1 MKQLL
6 LFATLI
12 FGAFAMHATDEAEY
26 ETYRITWSEISA
38 LVENNPDSIKSLI
51 DRTALGDTTLRTKE
65 LLVAYMGKS
74 FFGASPFSES
84 RDARSALNEEKI
96 DSAMVLIEQAIKRNP
111 LSLSNNY
118 YYVVCALSQNPQ
130 ISDYQA
136 MQQDENLKLAV
147 ARFNLLLEAIYYSGN
162 GSQEYPYKVTCVD
175 DEYTFMSQGLDLP
188 RPTNQSLTK
197 DGHDMFKLPAHSS
210 TLYTGQEIHF
220 DATRIL
226 QLEQNLFN
234 PN

>member
-51 DRTALGDTTLRTKE
+51 DRTAIGDTTLRTKE

-118 YYVVCALSQNPQ
+118 YYVVCALTQNPQ

>member
-6 LFATLI
+6 LFAILI

-118 YYVVCALSQNPQ
+118 YYVVCALTQNPQ

-210 TLYTGQEIHF
+210 TRYTGLEIHF

>member
-51 DRTALGDTTLRTKE
+51 DRAALGDTTLRTKE

-118 YYVVCALSQNPQ
+118 YYVVCALTKSPQ

-136 MQQDENLKLAV
+136 MQQDENLKLAFT
-147 ARFNLLLEAIYYSGN
+147 RFNLLLSAIYYSGN
-162 GSQEYPYKVTCVD
+162 GTQEYPYKVTCVD

-197 DGHDMFKLPAHSS
+197 DGHDMFKLPSHSS
-210 TLYTGQEIHF
+210 TLYSGEEIHF

-226 QLEQNLFN
+226 ELEQNLFN

>member
-12 FGAFAMHATDEAEY
+12 FGAFAMHATDESEY

-118 YYVVCALSQNPQ
+118 YYVVCALAQNPQ

-147 ARFNLLLEAIYYSGN
+147 TRLNQLLKAIYYSGN

>member
-1 MKQLL
+1 MKQIL

-12 FGAFAMHATDEAEY
+12 FGAFAMQATDEAEY

-118 YYVVCALSQNPQ
+118 YYVVCALTQNPQ

>member
-1 MKQLL
+1 MKQIL

-12 FGAFAMHATDEAEY
+12 FGAFAMHAIDEAEY

-96 DSAMVLIEQAIKRNP
+96 DSAMVLIEQAIKRNQ

-118 YYVVCALSQNPQ
+118 YYVVCALTQNPQ

-226 QLEQNLFN
+226 QLEQKLFN
-234 PN
+234 LN

>member
-1 MKQLL
+1 MKQIL

-12 FGAFAMHATDEAEY
+12 FGAFAMHAIDEAEY

-51 DRTALGDTTLRTKE
+51 DRAVLGDTTLRTKE

-118 YYVVCALSQNPQ
+118 YYVVCALAQNPQ

-147 ARFNLLLEAIYYSGN
+147 TRFNQLLKAIYYSGN

>member
-1 MKQLL
+1 MKQIL

-118 YYVVCALSQNPQ
+118 YYVVCALTQNPQ

-197 DGHDMFKLPAHSS
+197 DGHDMFKLPSHSS
-210 TLYTGQEIHF
+210 TLYSGEEIHF

-226 QLEQNLFN
+226 ELEQNLFN

>member
-6 LFATLI
+6 LLVTLI
-12 FGAFAMHATDEAEY
+12 LGVFAMHATDEAEY
-26 ETYRITWSEISA
+26 ETYRITWSEIST
-38 LVENNPDSIKSLI
+38 LVENSPDSIKSLI
-51 DRTALGDTTLRTKE
+51 DRAALGDTTLRTKE

-74 FFGASPFSES
+74 FFGASPFGES
-84 RDARSALNEEKI
+84 RDARSALNEDNI

-118 YYVVCALSQNPQ
+118 YYVVCALAQNPQ

-147 ARFNLLLEAIYYSGN
+147 TRFNLLLSAIYYSGN
-162 GSQEYPYKVTCVD
+162 GSKEYPYKVTCVD
-175 DEYTFMSQGLDLP
+175 DEYTFMSQCLDLP

-210 TLYTGQEIHF
+210 TRYTGQEIYF

-226 QLEQNLFN
+226 ELEQNLFD

>member
-1 MKQLL
+1 MKQFL

-84 RDARSALNEEKI
+84 RDARSALNEDNI

-118 YYVVCALSQNPQ
+118 YYVVCALTQNPQ

>member
-1 MKQLL
+1 MKQIL

-118 YYVVCALSQNPQ
+118 YYVVCALTQNPQ

-226 QLEQNLFN
+226 ELEQNLFN

>member
-51 DRTALGDTTLRTKE
+51 DRAALGDTTLRTKE

-84 RDARSALNEEKI
+84 RDARSALNEDKI

-118 YYVVCALSQNPQ
+118 YYVVCALTQNPQ

>member
-51 DRTALGDTTLRTKE
+51 DRAALGDTTLRTKE

-84 RDARSALNEEKI
+84 RDAISALNEDKI

-118 YYVVCALSQNPQ
+118 YYVVCALTQNPQ

-147 ARFNLLLEAIYYSGN
+147 ARFNLLLKAIYYSGN

-234 PN
+234 LN

>member
-1 MKQLL
+1 MKQIL

-51 DRTALGDTTLRTKE
+51 DRAALGDTTLRTKE

-74 FFGASPFSES
+74 YFGATPFSES
-84 RDARSALNEEKI
+84 RDARSALNEDKV

-118 YYVVCALSQNPQ
+118 YYVVCALAQNPQ

-136 MQQDENLKLAV
+136 MQQDDNLKLAV
-147 ARFNLLLEAIYYSGN
+147 TRFNLLLSAIYYSGN

-226 QLEQNLFN
+226 ELEQNLFN

>member
-1 MKQLL
+1 MKQIL
-6 LFATLI
+6 LFATLLI
-12 FGAFAMHATDEAEY
+12 GSLAVHATDEAEY

-51 DRTALGDTTLRTKE
+51 DRAALGDTTLRTKE

-74 FFGASPFSES
+74 FFGTSPFSES
-84 RDARSALNEEKI
+84 RDARSALNEDKI

-118 YYVVCALSQNPQ
+118 YYVVCALTQNPQ

>member
-51 DRTALGDTTLRTKE
+51 DRTALGDTTLMTKE

-96 DSAMVLIEQAIKRNP
+96 GSAMVLIEQAIKRNP

-118 YYVVCALSQNPQ
+118 YYVVCALTQNPQ

>member
-1 MKQLL
+1 MKQIL

-118 YYVVCALSQNPQ
+118 YYVVCALTQNPQ

>member
-6 LFATLI
+6 LFVTLI
-12 FGAFAMHATDEAEY
+12 LGVFAMHATDEAEY
-26 ETYRITWSEISA
+26 ETYRITWSEIST
-38 LVENNPDSIKSLI
+38 LVENSPDSIKSLI
-51 DRTALGDTTLRTKE
+51 DRAALGDTTLRTKE

-74 FFGASPFSES
+74 FFGASPFGES
-84 RDARSALNEEKI
+84 RDARSALNEDNI

-111 LSLSNNY
+111 MSLSNNY
-118 YYVVCALSQNPQ
+118 YYVVCALAQNPQ

-136 MQQDENLKLAV
+136 IQQDENLKLAIT
-147 ARFNLLLEAIYYSGN
+147 RFNLLLSAIYYSGN

-210 TLYTGQEIHF
+210 TRYTGQEIHF

-226 QLEQNLFN
+226 ELEENLFN

>member
-1 MKQLL
+1 
-6 LFATLI
+6 
-12 FGAFAMHATDEAEY
+12 MHATDEAEY

-51 DRTALGDTTLRTKE
+51 DRAVLGDTTLRTKE

-118 YYVVCALSQNPQ
+118 YYVVCALTQNPQ

-210 TLYTGQEIHF
+210 TRYTGQEIHF

>member
-1 MKQLL
+1 MKQIL

-12 FGAFAMHATDEAEY
+12 FGAFAMHAIDEAEY

-118 YYVVCALSQNPQ
+118 YYVVCALTQNPQ

>member
-51 DRTALGDTTLRTKE
+51 DRAALGDTTLRTKE

-118 YYVVCALSQNPQ
+118 YYVVCALTQNPQ

-197 DGHDMFKLPAHSS
+197 DGHDMFELPPHSL
-210 TLYTGQEIHF
+210 TRYTGLEIHF

>member
-51 DRTALGDTTLRTKE
+51 DRAVLGDTTLRTKE

-118 YYVVCALSQNPQ
+118 YYVVCALAQNPQ

-147 ARFNLLLEAIYYSGN
+147 TRFNQLLKAIYYSGN

-197 DGHDMFKLPAHSS
+197 DGHDMFKLPPHSL
-210 TLYTGQEIHF
+210 TRYTGLEIHF

>member
-1 MKQLL
+1 MKQIL

-118 YYVVCALSQNPQ
+118 YYVVCALTQNPQ

-162 GSQEYPYKVTCVD
+162 GTQEYPYKVTCVD

-197 DGHDMFKLPAHSS
+197 DGHDMFKLPSHSS
-210 TLYTGQEIHF
+210 TLYSGEEIHF

-226 QLEQNLFN
+226 ELEQNLFN

>member
-1 MKQLL
+1 MKQIL

-118 YYVVCALSQNPQ
+118 YYIVCALTQNPQ

>member
-1 MKQLL
+1 MQQLL
-6 LFATLI
+6 LFAILI

-118 YYVVCALSQNPQ
+118 YYVVCALTQNPQ

>member
-1 MKQLL
+1 MKQIL

-118 YYVVCALSQNPQ
+118 YYVVCALTQNPQ

-210 TLYTGQEIHF
+210 TLYAGQEIHF

>member
-1 MKQLL
+1 MKQIL

-118 YYVVCALSQNPQ
+118 YYVVCALTQNPQ

-162 GSQEYPYKVTCVD
+162 GSQVYPYKVTCVD
-175 DEYTFMSQGLDLP
+175 DEYTFMSQYLDLP

-210 TLYTGQEIHF
+210 TRYTGLEIHF

>member
-1 MKQLL
+1 MKQIL
-6 LFATLI
+6 LFATFI

-118 YYVVCALSQNPQ
+118 YYVVCALTQNPQ

>member
-12 FGAFAMHATDEAEY
+12 LGAFAMHATDEAEY
-26 ETYRITWSEISA
+26 ETYRITWSEIGA
-38 LVENNPDSIKSLI
+38 LVESSPDSIKSLI
-51 DRTALGDTTLRTKE
+51 DRAALGDTTLRTKE

-74 FFGASPFSES
+74 FFGASPFGES
-84 RDARSALNEEKI
+84 RDARSALNEDNI

-118 YYVVCALSQNPQ
+118 YYVVCALAQNPQ

-136 MQQDENLKLAV
+136 MQQDENLKLAFT
-147 ARFNLLLEAIYYSGN
+147 RFNLLLSAIYYSGN

-226 QLEQNLFN
+226 ELEQNLFN

>member
-51 DRTALGDTTLRTKE
+51 DRAALGDTTLRTKE

-118 YYVVCALSQNPQ
+118 YYVVCALTQNPQ

>member
-96 DSAMVLIEQAIKRNP
+96 DSAMVLIEEAIKRNP

-118 YYVVCALSQNPQ
+118 YYVVCALTQNPQ

>member
-6 LFATLI
+6 LFAILI

-51 DRTALGDTTLRTKE
+51 DRTALGDTTLMTKE

-118 YYVVCALSQNPQ
+118 YYVVCALTQNPQ

>member
-12 FGAFAMHATDEAEY
+12 FGAFAMHAIDEAEY

-118 YYVVCALSQNPQ
+118 YYVVCALTQNPQ

>member
-1 MKQLL
+1 MTSI
-6 LFATLI
+6 LFAILI

-51 DRTALGDTTLRTKE
+51 DRAALGDTTLRTKE

-74 FFGASPFSES
+74 YFGASPFSES

-118 YYVVCALSQNPQ
+118 YYVVCALTQNPQ

>member
-6 LFATLI
+6 LLVALI

-38 LVENNPDSIKSLI
+38 LVENSPDSIKSLI
-51 DRTALGDTTLRTKE
+51 DRAALGDTTLRTKE

-118 YYVVCALSQNPQ
+118 YYVVCALAQNPQ

-147 ARFNLLLEAIYYSGN
+147 TRFNLLLSAIYYSGN

-210 TLYTGQEIHF
+210 TLYTGREIHF

-226 QLEQNLFN
+226 ELEQILFN

>member
-51 DRTALGDTTLRTKE
+51 DRAVLGDTTLRTKE

-118 YYVVCALSQNPQ
+118 YYVVCALTQNPQ

-147 ARFNLLLEAIYYSGN
+147 TRFNQLLKAIYYSGN

>member
-84 RDARSALNEEKI
+84 RDARSALNEDNI

-118 YYVVCALSQNPQ
+118 YYVVCALTQNPQ

>member
-6 LFATLI
+6 LFAILI

-96 DSAMVLIEQAIKRNP
+96 DSAMVLIEEAIKRNP

-118 YYVVCALSQNPQ
+118 YYVVCALTQNPQ

>member
-1 MKQLL
+1 MKQIL

-26 ETYRITWSEISA
+26 ETYRITWSEIRA

-84 RDARSALNEEKI
+84 RDARSALNEEKN

-118 YYVVCALSQNPQ
+118 YYVVCALTQNPQ

-147 ARFNLLLEAIYYSGN
+147 TRFNQLLKAIYYSGN